1 MLQIKENPLS
11 KEVVH
16 AVQLYPAAP
25 YDPNAPKRPPRNE
38 RFPKEYKP
46 PPTGHMTGEE
56 HVAFTQSGS
65 RQKKRVY
72 EERQAG
78 PMPGKKRRRNLD
90 EVADPTGNSN
100 SM

>member
-1 MLQIKENPLS
+1 
-11 KEVVH
+11 
-16 AVQLYPAAP
+16 
-25 YDPNAPKRPPRNE
+25 
-38 RFPKEYKP
+38 
-46 PPTGHMTGEE
+46 MTGEE